1 MERYSNFNVC
11 LFFSEEKKQKEQE
24 MLRKSLQRLSIV
36 FKHVKVT
43 AGMCTAAS
51 DEVIFQKIG
60 TKGVVTL
67 NRPKALNALN
77 LSMIRKIF
85 PVLSEWESD
94 PKTKL
99 VIMKGAGDKAFCAG
113 GDVRAVT
120 EAGKV
125 GDRLS
130 QDFFKEEYILN
141 NKIGTYQIPYIA
153 IINGITMGGGVGLS
167 VHGTFRVASEKTV
180 FAMPETAIGLFP
192 DVGGGYFLSRLG
204 GKLGVYLAL
213 TGFRLKGRDVHKAG
227 VATHFVQSNKIDDL
241 EKSLLE
247 MDDPTTQDIHH
258 LLDKF
263 QKDSIDIPDKDF
275 VLANDMEKINR
286 LFDGKTMEEI
296 YEKLSLDGSEWAT
309 TQLNILK
316 KMSPTSMKVT
326 LRQLLEGETMSLQDC
341 LVMEYRIS
349 QHCME
354 DHDFYEGVRAVL
366 VDKDQNPKWK
376 PSVIEGVTP
385 QKVEWYL
392 SALPEERELEL

>member
-1 MERYSNFNVC
+1 
-11 LFFSEEKKQKEQE
+11 
-24 MLRKSLQRLSIV
+24 MLLLSIFRSLQRLSIV

-392 SALPEERELEL
+392 SVLPEERELEL